1 MISLKKV
8 TYGLMLLCLL
18 SGSTV
23 SAEAY
28 KLSDTLDGLS
38 ADSQYNLGLLYYKGK
53 GVPQDYVKAA
63 EWFTRAANQGI
74 VNAQVFIAEMY
85 YNGRGVPQNY
95 FETFKWYQK
104 AANQGN
110 FQAQYNLGNAYYNGN
125 GVRQNYIQ
133 AKEWYGKACDSGFQN
148 GCEMY
153 RIINQ
158 R

>member
-38 ADSQYNLGLLYYKGK
+38 AESQYNLGLLYYKGK

-63 EWFTRAANQGI
+63 EWFTRAANQEHAESQYNLGLLYHKGEGDSQDYAKAAKWFTRAANQGI

-95 FETFKWYQK
+95 FET
-104 AANQGN
+104 
-110 FQAQYNLGNAYYNGN
+110 
-125 GVRQNYIQ
+125 
-133 AKEWYGKACDSGFQN
+133 
-148 GCEMY
+148 
-153 RIINQ
+153 
-158 R
+158 